1 MPISNIS
8 LTAGARANLL
18 SLQQTAGLLN
28 QTQSRLSTG
37 KRVSSALDGATAYFA
52 SIGFLN
58 RANDLSNVK
67 DGLSNA
73 LQTVKAAA
81 VAIDGITKIVQQA
94 QGLTTAALQTT
105 DATTRS
111 GLAVQFNDLLVQVNS
126 LVNDARFNGT
136 NLIGQTSLSLVV
148 YFNEDNTSKLTIT
161 NTNLSI
167 DTTAGLSVAVAAAGF
182 VSDSNINTAVSQ
194 LATALTKLR
203 TTASSFGN
211 NTTVIT
217 TRQDFTDNLISTLQT
232 ASDNLTLADTNEE
245 GANMQAL
252 QARNSLGITSL
263 GISGQLQQAILKL
276 F

>member
-1 MPISNIS
+1 MAISSIS

-28 QTQSRLSTG
+28 TTQSRLSTG
-37 KRVSSALDGATAYFA
+37 KRVASALDGATAYFA
-52 SIGFLN
+52 SVGFLN
-58 RANDLSNVK
+58 RANDLSNIK

-73 LQTVKAAA
+73 LQTVKAASS
-81 VAIDGITKIVQQA
+81 AIDAITKVVQQA
-94 QGLTTAALQTT
+94 QGLTVSALQTT
-105 DATTRS
+105 DSDTRS

-126 LVNDARFNGT
+126 LVNDATFNGT

-148 YFNEDNTSKLTIT
+148 YFNETNTSKLTIT

-167 DTTAGLSVAVAAAGF
+167 DTTAGLSVAVASAGF

-194 LATALTKLR
+194 LTTALTKLR
-203 TTASSFGN
+203 TTSSSFGN

-217 TRQDFTDNLISTLQT
+217 TRQDFTANLINTLTT

-245 GANMQAL
+245 GANLQAL